1 MEVLE
6 SILTYVLIGGGL
18 IYLSACLIAFSGHF
32 RNLEEREGYTP
43 SVSVI
48 IAARN
53 EEKNIGGLLDDLLNQ
68 DYPSEKLE
76 IVVVDDC
83 SDDNTRGIVEDFI
96 AREGRI
102 HLLETRFSKSQYSY
116 KKRAVNEGIHSSGG
130 EIIMTTDADCRVSPG
145 WVRGIVKF
153 FNPGVDLVAGH
164 VIVEGGGLIGWLEA
178 LELTGI
184 QAMAAGFMNAGFPI
198 TCNGANLAYRRSAF
212 EKVEGFEGIGRIVS
226 GDDDLLMQKIAQEQ
240 NKRVVYISDMKTA
253 VYSGAAETA
262 VEYLN
267 KRARWSSKIYYYPS
281 ISAIVL
287 LSAFFV
293 FFTAVPLWLL
303 LALLGFSGFG
313 PLIWGFGMK
322 AAGDFILTLYGAI
335 KMRRL
340 RLMLIFPAAEILHIP
355 YIIFVTLKGFFGTF
369 EWRGR
374 RSAAVSLECR
384 ENVND

>member
-1 MEVLE
+1 MDVLE
-6 SILTYVLIGGGL
+6 TVLTFVLMGGGF
-18 IYLSACLIAFSGHF
+18 IYLSACVIAFSGHF
-32 RNLEEREGYTP
+32 RKLEEREGYIP

-53 EEKNIGGLLDDLLNQ
+53 EEKNIASLLDDLLKQ

-83 SDDNTRGIVEDFI
+83 SEDNTRGIVEDFI
-96 AREGRI
+96 NRNRRI
-102 HLLETRFSKSQYSY
+102 HLLETRFSKSQHSY
-116 KKRAVNEGIHSSGG
+116 KKRAVHEGIHSSGG

-153 FNPGVDLVAGH
+153 FKPGIDLVAGH
-164 VIVEGGGLIGWLEA
+164 VIMEGGGLIGWLEA

-226 GDDDLLMQKIAQEQ
+226 GDDDLLMQKIAQEK

-253 VYSGAAETA
+253 VYSVAAGTA

-281 ISAIVL
+281 LIAVAL
-287 LSAFFV
+287 LAAFFV
-293 FFTAVPLWLL
+293 FFTAALIWLL
-303 LALLGFSGFG
+303 LALSGVFGFD
-313 PLIWGFGMK
+313 PLIRGFGMK
-322 AAGDFILTLYGAI
+322 AAGDFILTFYGVV

-340 RLMLIFPAAEILHIP
+340 RLMLLFPVAVLFHIP

-374 RSAAVSLECR
+374 RSNAVSLEYR